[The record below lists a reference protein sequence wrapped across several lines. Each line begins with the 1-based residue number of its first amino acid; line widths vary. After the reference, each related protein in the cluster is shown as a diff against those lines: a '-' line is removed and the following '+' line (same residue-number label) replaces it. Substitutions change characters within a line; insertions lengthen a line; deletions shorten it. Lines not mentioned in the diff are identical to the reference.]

1 MTWYQALFVDIDGTI
16 YFKGQL
22 IEGAIDFLKE
32 LKENDVAIRYLTN
45 TTSISPSKIVERL
58 NSYGL
63 DVTDQECFTP
73 ITAAQVYLEKH
84 RNLSYYVAA
93 SPDLKREF
101 DQSRWNDADP
111 DCVVLGELRE
121 VCSYEELNKI
131 FTFISHGSRLFSTSY
146 SPYFYTATGEKKMD
160 TGAFARMFEACL
172 QIKAEIIGK
181 PAPLFY
187 QMALASVD
195 IDTNQCI
202 AVGDDID
209 TDILGANQVDIF
221 SVLVKTGKYDEAYV
235 KASNIAPDAIV
246 TSLSETRKFFQ
257 SLYFANISP

>member
-1 MTWYQALFVDIDGTI
+1 MTRYQALLIDIDGTI

-22 IEGAIDFLKE
+22 IDGAIDFLKE

-45 TTSISPSKIVERL
+45 TTSIAPSKIVERL
-58 NSYGL
+58 NNYGL
-63 DVTDQECFTP
+63 DVSEQECFTP
-73 ITAAQVYLEKH
+73 ITAAQVYFGKH

-101 DQSRWNDADP
+101 DQSRWNEADP

-131 FTFISHGSRLFSTSY
+131 FAFVSHGSRLLATSY

-160 TGAFARMFEACL
+160 TGAFARMFEASL

-187 QMALASVD
+187 QMALDSVD
-195 IDTNQCI
+195 IDSHQCM

-209 TDILGANQVDIF
+209 TDILGANQVDLF

-235 KASNIAPDAIV
+235 KASHIAPDAIV
-246 TSLSETRKFFQ
+246 TSLVETRQFFQ
-257 SLYFANISP
+257 